1 MSFAIKNATASSNS
15 FASFD
20 LGAYFVPLAKDYFT
34 LGWLLDGALEG
45 LSNLFLL
52 NTVFISIHS
61 DLIK

>member
-20 LGAYFVPLAKDYFT
+20 LGTYYAPLAKDYFI

-45 LSNLFLL
+45 LSNLFLFS
-52 NTVFISIHS
+52 VFILIHS
-61 DLIK
+61 DLMK